1 VQGPAGDRRA
11 WLLTYHE
18 TGRLIHVHLLLN
30 KERADYGAGPFNR
43 FAADT
48 GIDRRTLQQSVQ
60 FYRYFPIWRHGAK
73 LTRAHDRAP
82 CPGR

>member
-1 VQGPAGDRRA
+1 
-11 WLLTYHE
+11 
-18 TGRLIHVHLLLN
+18 
-30 KERADYGAGPFNR
+30 
-43 FAADT
+43 
-48 GIDRRTLQQSVQ
+48 VQ